1 MNFETPSSS
10 IAAAIP
16 ANSETTSPTLAT
28 ISASSANAVTRMLNC
43 SRINAPRPSPVYAPS
58 RAHISC
64 TTTRATV
71 TRTMANS
78 VR

>member
-1 MNFETPSSS
+1 M
-10 IAAAIP
+10 P

-28 ISASSANAVTRMLNC
+28 TRQTTAKVALRSENC
-43 SRINAPRPSPVYAPS
+43 SRISETSPSPEYAPR
-58 RAHISC
+58 RADISW

-71 TRTMANS
+71 TSTIRKS

>member
-1 MNFETPSSS
+1 MYFETPSSS

-43 SRINAPRPSPVYAPS
+43 SRISAPRPSPV
-58 RAHISC
+58 
-64 TTTRATV
+64 
-71 TRTMANS
+71 
-78 VR
+78 